1 MSLATK
7 AAALAAR
14 FRARRAAGTDRRAPG
29 MRPESASRPERPE
42 AAFRPERPEAA
53 FRPERPE
60 AAFRHRLRLLA
71 GCLLLGAIAFNTA
84 PGMLI
89 SETKMDMAVNPLGFL
104 ERALHLWDDAYF
116 GHLQNQAYGY
126 LFPMGPFYVVLDAA
140 GVPAWAIQRL
150 WMTLVLCAAFLG
162 TERLARALGV
172 GTPGTRVLAG
182 LGYALAPHALAL
194 IGFNSSEFQPSAV
207 LPWILLPLVYG
218 SRDDGTSPRRAAALS
233 AVAFTFAGGVNAAA
247 ELAVLVV
254 PGLYLLTRSA
264 GPRKRALLAWWLGC
278 VAAVSMWWLVPL
290 LLLGRYIFSFL
301 PFIETAEV
309 TTGVTSLLNVLR
321 GTSSWLAHLVEN
333 GTPWLPAAYEQA
345 TRPWLV
351 AVTAAVAALGLAGLL
366 RRDTPERA
374 FLALCVLA
382 GVAIVTAGHAGTLAF
397 PWAEQV
403 RDAFDGV
410 LAPFRNLHKFDALI
424 RLPLALGLA
433 ALPLRL
439 PHPARPRVA
448 LPGPA
453 VLAAAAVVCALAPVA
468 TAGVT
473 PPGPFPDL
481 PSYWRDAAAWLNRN
495 AGEHM
500 VLVVPGSK
508 RGEYQ
513 WGRPLDEPMQMLL
526 TARWAT
532 HSNVPWGSAGLAR
545 LLQAIDERIA
555 NGTGSAGIT
564 LALRRIGVRYLLVR
578 NDLARDTLGTA
589 WPARVHQALEDSGG
603 LRRVAEFGPFVGER
617 SGGIASG
624 WWDQPYRALEVYEVP
639 DPAPVAAVLPAGA
652 AVRTAGSPEGVLD
665 LADAGVLTDDAP
677 VLLGDDAGAPE
688 TPDARTVLTD
698 TLRRRDLVYGDV
710 RRSAGATLPAGE
722 AARTTDLLDPNWA
735 KAAAAARLLGVAAIT
750 ASSAASDV
758 TAPPAIR
765 EPGRQPYAAF
775 DGDPRTSWRSDGW
788 RGPVGE
794 WLQVEFTAPTR
805 LPYLE
810 IAFER
815 NLIGPA
821 VTEIALET
829 DAGTRRVAVL
839 PTDAPQRVEPPSGP
853 TRRLRIRVTKVA
865 GRGAAGAG
873 GRVGVT
879 EVTLPGVRPERTLAV
894 PGLPGDGTA
903 DVVLLA
909 AQDGAPACMRGSS
922 SWSCSRRLEILREDG
937 YGFDRTF
944 PVPHEETR
952 SVTGRAVL
960 TDPATA
966 DRIVNLPKRY
976 PHVTAS
982 STATGHPAA
991 LGRAAFDG
999 DLKTIWY
1006 ADPADRRPALDID
1019 LGRSRRVSEIRL
1031 LFPDSHL
1038 GKPPVKV
1045 TIRTDTH
1052 AVQAWVGGDGWIHF
1066 PEMTVRRLRIEF
1078 TAAASRAVEVADI
1091 TIPGVRPLGPPGDV
1105 PLRLPCGFGPT
1116 LTVGGRTVQT
1126 RIVDGTLDDVLN
1138 GRPLGFAACARV
1150 RLAPGPARVTAA
1162 ATDPYRVRSV
1172 VLARAD
1178 RAPGARA
1185 VPATVSGTGAVRAA
1199 AATVLAWGPQERRL
1213 RVAAPSA
1220 SSPAYLVVNENHNAG
1235 WQAYLGGTRLAPARL
1250 DGWRQA
1256 WVLPAGASGT
1266 VELRYEPEPA
1276 YRVALLAGL
1285 GLVLAVVVLALVP
1298 GRRGRRPAPVGAA
1311 RIDVRWAW
1319 PLAPLAGLWTGGV
1332 AGAAVATLAA
1342 LAVWWARRVRSA
1354 RHAIDGS
1361 PLHRVARALL
1371 SPWTPAAL
1379 LALAGLGAALGGS
1392 AGIAPPAGLVPE
1404 LLCLAVL
1411 GGIVAAVPGDGP
1423 RPAAPQAPAA
1433 CGPGGAPGDA
1443 SYAEAPR

>member
-1 MSLATK
+1 LIPFAR
-7 AAALAAR
+7 AAAPAAR
-14 FRARRAAGTDRRAPG
+14 SRPRGAAGADRRAPDEG
-29 MRPESASRPERPE
+29 V
-42 AAFRPERPEAA
+42 
-53 FRPERPE
+53 RPE

-71 GCLLLGAIAFNTA
+71 ACLLLGAIAFNTA

-89 SETKMDMAVNPLGFL
+89 SETKTDMAVDPLGFL
-104 ERALHLWDDAYF
+104 GRALHLWDDAYF

-126 LFPMGPFYVVLDAA
+126 LFPMGPFYVALHAL
-140 GVPAWAIQRL
+140 GVPGWVAQRL

-162 TERLARALGV
+162 TERLARALGI
-172 GTPGTRVLAG
+172 GTPGTRILAG

-207 LPWILLPLVYG
+207 LPWILLPLVHG
-218 SRDDGTSPRRAAALS
+218 SRDERRSPRRAAALS
-233 AVAFTFAGGVNAAA
+233 ALAFVFAGGVNAAA

-278 VAAVSMWWLVPL
+278 IAAVSLWWLVPL
-290 LLLGRYIFSFL
+290 LVLGRYIFSFL
-301 PFIETAEV
+301 PFIETADV
-309 TTGVTSLLNVLR
+309 TTRVTSVLNALR
-321 GTSSWLAHLVEN
+321 GTSSWLAHLAEN
-333 GTPWLPAAYEQA
+333 GRPWLPAAFEQA
-345 TRPWLV
+345 HRPYLI
-351 AVTAAVAALGLAGLL
+351 AATAAVAALGLAGML
-366 RRDTPERA
+366 RRTTPERT
-374 FLALCVLA
+374 FLVLCVLA

-403 RDAFDGV
+403 RAAFDGV

-433 ALPLRL
+433 ALPVRL
-439 PHPARPRVA
+439 PYPARPRLA

-453 VLAAAAVVCALAPVA
+453 VLAAAAVVCALTPIA
-468 TAGVT
+468 TAGLT
-473 PPGPFPDL
+473 PPGPFLAL

-495 AGEHM
+495 AGDHM
-500 VLVVPGSK
+500 VLVVPGAK

-532 HSNVPWGSAGLAR
+532 HANVPWGSAGLAR
-545 LLQAIDERIA
+545 LLQEIDERIA
-555 NGTGSAGIT
+555 NGVGSEGIT

-578 NDLARDTLGTA
+578 NDLARDALGTA

-603 LRRVAEFGPFVGER
+603 LRRVAEFGPFVGGP

-639 DPAPVAAVLPAGA
+639 DPAPVAAVVPAGA
-652 AVRTAGSPEGVLD
+652 AVRAAGAPEGVLD

-677 VLLGDDAGAPE
+677 VLLGDDPGVPG

-710 RRSAGATLPAGE
+710 RRSTGATLPEGE
-722 AARTTDLLDPNWA
+722 RARTADLLDPAWSR
-735 KAAAAARLLGVAAIT
+735 AAAAARLLGVKAIT
-750 ASSAASDV
+750 ASSASSDV

-788 RGPVGE
+788 SGPAGE
-794 WLQVEFTAPTR
+794 WLQVEFTAPVR
-805 LPYLE
+805 LPYLH

-815 NLIGPA
+815 NLIGPT

-829 DAGTRRVAVL
+829 DAGIRRVAVR
-839 PTDAPQRVEPPSGP
+839 PTDAPQRVEPPAGP
-853 TRRLRIRVTKVA
+853 TRRLRIRITKVA
-865 GRGAAGAG
+865 GPYGAPGAG

-879 EVTLPGVRPERTLAV
+879 EVALPGLRPERTLAV
-894 PGLPGDGTA
+894 PGLPGDATP
-903 DVVLLA
+903 DVVVLA
-909 AQDGAPACMRGSS
+909 APDGAPACMRGSS
-922 SWSCSRRLEILREDG
+922 SWSCSQRLEILREDG

-944 PVPHEETR
+944 PVPREETR
-952 SVTGRAVL
+952 AITGRAVL
-960 TDPATA
+960 TDPGTA
-966 DRIVNLPKRY
+966 ERILNLPKRY

-982 STATGHPAA
+982 STAAGHPAA

-1006 ADPADRRPALDID
+1006 AHPSDRRPALDVD
-1019 LGRSRRVSEIRL
+1019 LGRKRRISEIRL

-1066 PEMTVRRLRIEF
+1066 PEMTARRLRIEF
-1078 TAAASRAVEVADI
+1078 TAAASRAVEVSEI
-1091 TIPGVRPLGPPGDV
+1091 MIPGVRPLGEPGPV

-1126 RIVDGTLDDVLN
+1126 RIVGGTLDDVLN
-1138 GRPLGFAACARV
+1138 GRPLEFAACARV
-1150 RLAPGPARVTAA
+1150 RLEPGSARVTAA
-1162 ATDPYRVRSV
+1162 ATDPYRIRSV
-1172 VLARAD
+1172 TLTRAD
-1178 RAPGARA
+1178 RAPGAA
-1185 VPATVSGTGAVRAA
+1185 AASGAVSGAVSGGASATGTRAR
-1199 AATVLAWGPQERRL
+1199 AATVLSWGPQQRRL
-1213 RVAAPSA
+1213 RVASPADA
-1220 SSPAYLVVNENHNAG
+1220 PAYLVVNENHNAG
-1235 WQAYLGGTRLAPARL
+1235 WQAYLNGTRLTPARI

-1256 WVLPAGASGT
+1256 WMLPAGALGV
-1266 VELRYEPEPA
+1266 VELRYEPGPA
-1276 YRVALLAGL
+1276 YRAALLAGL
-1285 GLVLAVVVLALVP
+1285 GFVLAVAVLALVP
-1298 GRRGRRPAPVGAA
+1298 PLGRRRPAPVGAA
-1311 RIDVRWAW
+1311 RPGTGWTW
-1319 PLAPLAGLWTGGV
+1319 PLAPLIGLWTGGV
-1332 AGAAVATLAA
+1332 AGAAVASLAA
-1342 LAVWWARRVRSA
+1342 AAVWWAGQVRSA
-1354 RHAIDGS
+1354 RHALDGS
-1361 PLHRVARALL
+1361 PLHRFARALL
-1371 SPWTPAAL
+1371 SPWTPPVL
-1379 LALAGLGAALGGS
+1379 LALAGVSAALGARTGV
-1392 AGIAPPAGLVPE
+1392 APLSGLVPE

-1411 GGIVAAVPGDGP
+1411 GGLAAAVPGDRP
-1423 RPAAPQAPAA
+1423 RPAAPQALAA
-1433 CGPGGAPGDA
+1433 AGGAPADA
-1443 SYAEAPR
+1443 SYRGASR